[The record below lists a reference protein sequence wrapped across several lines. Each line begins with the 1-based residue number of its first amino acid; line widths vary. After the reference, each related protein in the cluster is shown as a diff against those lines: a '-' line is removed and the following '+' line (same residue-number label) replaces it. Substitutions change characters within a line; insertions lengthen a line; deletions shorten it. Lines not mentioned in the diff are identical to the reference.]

1 MRIERFNSAPALSCA
16 MHEKKNKKR
25 REKMAGINVMNGTVK
40 WFDVRKGYGF
50 ISDEDG
56 VDSYVHFTNINME
69 GFRKLRAGQKVTF
82 VPDEDEHGRAMAREV
97 TVVDDE

>member
-1 MRIERFNSAPALSCA
+1 
-16 MHEKKNKKR
+16 
-25 REKMAGINVMNGTVK
+25 MAGMNVMNGTLK

-56 VDSYVHFTNINME
+56 VDSYVHFSNINME
-69 GFRKLRAGQKVTF
+69 GFRKLRAGQRVTF

-97 TVVDDE
+97 TVISEEE

>member
-1 MRIERFNSAPALSCA
+1 
-16 MHEKKNKKR
+16 
-25 REKMAGINVMNGTVK
+25 MAGMNVMNGTVK

-56 VDSYVHFTNINME
+56 VDSYVHFSNINME
-69 GFRKLRAGQKVTF
+69 GFRKLRAGQRVTF

-97 TVVDDE
+97 TVISEEE